1 MNVGAP
7 ARVAL
12 VGNPN
17 SGKTT
22 LFNAL
27 TGLSARV
34 GNYPGITVEHREG
47 HTQLEDGTQVRVV
60 DLPGTYSLVPRADD
74 EAVAVR
80 GVLGTLPQTPA
91 PSLIVA
97 VVDATSLER
106 NLYTVVQLREL
117 GLPVAVAL
125 TMMDTLESDET
136 HLDISL
142 LEKRLGVPVVRASSK
157 AKDATALRAALPE
170 LLRSAAPTPGDAPTF
185 DDSDEWTQIGETLQ
199 RELGLNG
206 SPQRWG
212 IWATALRT
220 FQMHERVGL
229 PTAVVTEMEH
239 MAPKADQ
246 VQRSVDS
253 RYHEIAE
260 LCVGVLQKKA
270 SVTRTRSER
279 FTDSVD
285 RVVLHPVAGPFMLMG
300 IMALLFQTLFAGSAP
315 LMDGIE
321 SLIGILASTLGP
333 LVPDSLPLAR
343 SLLVNGVVAGV
354 GNVVVFV
361 PQIAV
366 LFLFLGVLEDSGYL
380 ARAAFLLDRLM
391 AKVGLHGRAFVPL
404 LSGFACAVPAILAT
418 RTIESTKDR
427 FVTILVTPLVSCSA
441 RLPVYALM
449 ISTVFATQE
458 PVAGFLHP
466 GVLVLTSMYLLGL
479 GAAIGMAALFK
490 RTLLKSPRP
499 ALVLELPPYRV
510 PHLADVLRHTLS
522 RVRIFLTEAGTVI
535 LALTVILWGLFTF
548 PRSEELRVELETQK
562 SALLAQPQA
571 EDATAAQVADL
582 EALFKRRSVE
592 QSIAGRLGKGLEP
605 IITPLGFDWKIGVG
619 LIASFA
625 AREVLVST
633 LGLVYGLGD
642 DSDEESVPLRA
653 AMRADVHTLTGK
665 PVYTPL
671 TGLSL
676 MVFFVLAMQCMSTV
690 AVVRRE
696 LQSWKWAGFQIVYMT
711 ALAYLGSLL
720 TYQGGLLLGFS

>member
-1 MNVGAP
+1 MSSGAP
-7 ARVAL
+7 ARIAL

-22 LFNAL
+22 LFNSL

-47 HTQLEDGTQVRVV
+47 QTQLEDGTQVQIV

-80 GVLGTLPQTPA
+80 GILGTLPQAPA
-91 PSLIVA
+91 PTLIVA

-117 GLPVAVAL
+117 GFPVAVAL
-125 TMMDTLESDET
+125 TMMDTLENDEIQ
-136 HLDISL
+136 LDLEL
-142 LEKRLGVPVVRASSK
+142 LEERLGVPVVRASSK
-157 AKDATALRAALPE
+157 AKDATALRAALPK
-170 LLRSAAPTPGDAPTF
+170 LLSDVAASNQAMEPGAHDGWP
-185 DDSDEWTQIGETLQ
+185 QIGEHLQ
-199 RELGLNG
+199 RELGLRAT
-206 SPQRWG
+206 PERWG
-212 IWATALRT
+212 AWATALRT
-220 FQMHERVGL
+220 FDMHQRIGLSLSVVAAMERMS
-229 PTAVVTEMEH
+229 PEAE
-239 MAPKADQ
+239 Q
-246 VQRSVDS
+246 VQRSVDA
-253 RYHEIAE
+253 RYQQISD
-260 LCVGVLQKKA
+260 LCAGVLRKKN
-270 SVTRTRSER
+270 SVIRTRSQR
-279 FTDSVD
+279 FTDAVD
-285 RVVLHPVAGPFMLMG
+285 RVVLHPIAGPLTLVG
-300 IMALLFQTLFAGSAP
+300 TMALLFQTLFSGSAP

-321 SLIGILASTLGP
+321 SLIGILAASLGP
-333 LVPDSLPLAR
+333 LVPDSFPLAR

-361 PQIAV
+361 PQIGV
-366 LFLFLGVLEDSGYL
+366 LFLFLGLLEDSGYL

-391 AKVGLHGRAFVPL
+391 AKVGLHGRAFIPL

-418 RTIESTKDR
+418 RTIENTKDR

-458 PVAGFLHP
+458 PIGGFLHP
-466 GVLVLTSMYLLGL
+466 GVLVLTSMYLLGI
-479 GAAIGMAALFK
+479 GSAICMAALFK

-510 PHLADVLRHTLS
+510 PHLSDVLRHTFS

-548 PRSEELRVELETQK
+548 PRSDELQAELQVQK
-562 SALLAQPQA
+562 SALLAQPGNDEARA
-571 EDATAAQVADL
+571 EKSAEL
-582 EALFKRRSVE
+582 EAQFKRRSVE
-592 QSIAGRLGKGLEP
+592 QSVAGRLGKGLEP
-605 IITPLGFDWKIGVG
+605 IIAPLGFDWKIGVG

-642 DSDEESVPLRA
+642 ESDEESLPLRA
-653 AMRADVHTLTGK
+653 AMRADVHSITGK

-696 LQSWKWAGFQIVYMT
+696 LRSWKWAGFQIAYMT
-711 ALAYLGSLL
+711 ALAYLGSFL
-720 TYQGGLLLGFS
+720 TYQGGLLLGFV